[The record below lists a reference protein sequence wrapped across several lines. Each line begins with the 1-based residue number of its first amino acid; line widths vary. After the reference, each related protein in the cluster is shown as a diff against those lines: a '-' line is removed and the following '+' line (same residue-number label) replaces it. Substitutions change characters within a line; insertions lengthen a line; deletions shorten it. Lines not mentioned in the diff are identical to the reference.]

1 MTGFSGLIELFFEKT
16 ETFFE
21 GWPLENTEAQASITV
36 YLFSFNSGRVT
47 RRVALLFLSGIFF
60 RKTKPSSV
68 EARSRTL
75 KRKLR

>member
-1 MTGFSGLIELFFEKT
+1 MTGFSGPIELFFEKT

-47 RRVALLFLSGIFF
+47 RRSGPSFLREEG
-60 RKTKPSSV
+60 R
-68 EARSRTL
+68 RR
-75 KRKLR
+75 